1 MDEVIEIL
9 NIDVENVEEPPKDL
23 PALIEPKPDSDKLEE
38 DLNFARDTYY
48 KLVNDGRDALD
59 GALKVAKLS
68 ENPRAYE
75 VVGSLLKNLADVNKQ
90 LVELASLNKA
100 KEEKENPVQTVTNNV
115 QFIGT
120 SADLNKLIADKLSE
134 KLP

>member
-9 NIDVENVEEPPKDL
+9 DIDIENVEAPPKNLPSLVEPP
-23 PALIEPKPDSDKLEE
+23 ASE
-38 DLNFARDTYY
+38 DNFQQDMDEARKTYY
-48 KLVNDGRDALD
+48 KLIEDGKSALD
-59 GALKVAKLS
+59 GALKVANLS

-75 VVGSLLKNLADVNKQ
+75 VVGGLLRNLAEVNKQ
-90 LVELASLNKA
+90 FAELASLNRA

-120 SADLNKLIADKLSE
+120 SADLNKLIADKLKE
-134 KLP
+134 Q